1 MMDKMVRSR
10 VAGVLLALALTVM
23 LLAGVLYFLPTN
35 DAYMLFL
42 LKRHSTPASSGLP
55 EEAYPVAAE
64 MIAAYLEGNI
74 EEFQIVYMKDGV
86 EYAAFNER
94 EQQHM
99 ADVQKLFA
107 LCRTV
112 GLWGT
117 SVSVVSLVSLLI
129 DRDRKALRYFRRG
142 ILGIL
147 ALVTIVAMWAVI
159 DFDSIFVLFHRIA
172 FTNEL
177 WLLDPRTSMLIR
189 LMPTNFFVEWVVL
202 IGIVWLI
209 GMLLAII
216 LSWPVELLLKLMNRK
231 DENP

>member
-1 MMDKMVRSR
+1 MDKMIRSQ

-74 EEFQIVYMKDGV
+74 EEFQTVYVKDGV
-86 EYAAFNER
+86 EYAAFTER

-99 ADVQKLFA
+99 ADVQKLFH
-107 LCRTV
+107 LCQEI
-112 GLWGT
+112 GWWG
-117 SVSVVSLVSLLI
+117 SSISLCSLISLLI
-129 DRDRKALRYFRRG
+129 DRDRNALRYFRRG
-142 ILGIL
+142 ILGVL
-147 ALVTIVAMWAVI
+147 ATLAIAAVWAAI
-159 DFDSIFVLFHRIA
+159 DFESIFVLFHKVA
-172 FTNEL
+172 FSNDL
-177 WLLDPRTSMLIR
+177 WLLDPRSSMLIR
-189 LMPTNFFVEWVVL
+189 LMPTSFFVEWVVL

-209 GMLLAII
+209 MMLLAMV
-216 LSWPVELLLKLMNRK
+216 LSWPVGLLLKLMNRK